1 MAAPL
6 DRPTTSVL
14 PVVHTRSASAFSVSW
29 DRHALQAIAGASFKR
44 VPMLI
49 AYALLAGGAIIF
61 LMPIFWMVS
70 TSFKQSADIFAIPI
84 QWVPAIPQ
92 WLNYV
97 DAWNQGPFPRY
108 FYNSVIV
115 AFFATILSVI
125 VCGFAG
131 YALAKLDFIG
141 KRFVFIAILATMML
155 PGEVLMIPTY
165 LVIKDLGWINTYQA
179 LIVPTVGGALGV
191 FLMRQTFLHLPDSL
205 LDAAR
210 IDGAS
215 EVRIYFQIVMPL
227 FVPGLLTLAL
237 IEFRESWDQFL
248 WPMLVTSQESMRTL
262 PVGLN
267 FFRGQDVTFY
277 NQLMA
282 MATFDML
289 PLLLLFVFFQRAFV
303 QGIASTGIEE

>member
-1 MAAPL
+1 ML
-6 DRPTTSVL
+6 VGYVL
-14 PVVHTRSASAFSVSW
+14 LT
-29 DRHALQAIAGASFKR
+29 
-44 VPMLI
+44 
-49 AYALLAGGAIIF
+49 GGAVIF

-70 TSFKQSADIFAIPI
+70 TSFKQAADIFAIPI
-84 QWVPAIPQ
+84 QWWPAAPH
-92 WLNYV
+92 WRNYV
-97 DAWNQGPFPRY
+97 DAWSQGPFPQY
-108 FYNSVIV
+108 FYNSLFV
-115 AFFATILSVI
+115 ALAATGLSVI
-125 VCGFAG
+125 VSGFAG

-141 KRFVFIAILATMML
+141 KRIVFLAILATLML

-165 LVIKDLGWINTYQA
+165 LVIKNLGWINTYQA

-215 EVRIYFQIVMPL
+215 ELRIYFQIVMPL

-248 WPMLVTSQESMRTL
+248 WPMLVTSKESMRTV

-267 FFRGQDVTFY
+267 VFRGEDVTVY

-282 MATFDML
+282 MATLDML
-289 PLLLLFVFFQRAFV
+289 PLFLLFLFFQRAFI
-303 QGIASTGIEE
+303 QGIASTGIKE